1 MTLVVKLGGH
11 LLNKDNA
18 FNIQEYID
26 VLISLIKEEPTHLV
40 IGGGPIAR
48 LYIQEGRKLGLTEAH
63 LDQLAIEVTWLN
75 ALLFQYAL
83 SIRGV
88 HSVLA
93 KSFSDMING
102 IHENKIIIA
111 GGLMPGQSTT
121 AVATLLAELTRSRL
135 LIYAT
140 DVDGIYTKDP
150 KRHQDAKLLRSITIN
165 DLIRLMEE
173 ERAEAGT
180 YKLFDPPSLKIIKR
194 SGLNVRVINGTEP
207 KNIIKAAK
215 GEEVGTLVT
224 LK

>member
-11 LLNKDNA
+11 LLNKNETL
-18 FNIQEYID
+18 NIEEYVDTISK
-26 VLISLIKEEPTHLV
+26 LIQDEPTHLV
-40 IGGGPIAR
+40 IGGGSIAR

-83 SIRGV
+83 SMRGI
-88 HSVLA
+88 HSILA
-93 KSFSDMING
+93 KSFPDMING

-121 AVATLLAELTRSRL
+121 AVATLLAEVTKSRL

-150 KRHQDAKLLRSITIN
+150 KKHQDAKLLKTITIN

-194 SGLNVRVINGTEP
+194 SKLNVRVINGTEP
-207 KNIIKAAK
+207 KNILKAAK
-215 GEEVGTLVT
+215 GEDIGTRIIAE
-224 LK
+224 

>member
-1 MTLVVKLGGH
+1 MVLVVKLGGH
-11 LLNKDNA
+11 LLNKDNTLRV
-18 FNIQEYID
+18 QEYVDIFYN
-26 VLISLIKEEPTHLV
+26 LIQNEPTHLV

-48 LYIQEGRKLGLTEAH
+48 LYIQEGRRLGLTEAH

-83 SIRGV
+83 SMKNIY
-88 HSVLA
+88 SKLT
-93 KSFSDMING
+93 KTFSEMIDAIN
-102 IHENKIIIA
+102 ENKIIIA

-121 AVATLLAELTRSRL
+121 AVATLLAELTKSRL

-150 KRHQDAKLLRSITIN
+150 KKHSDAKLLKSITID
-165 DLIRLMEE
+165 DLIHIMEE

-194 SGLNVRVINGTEP
+194 SKLTVRVINGTQPE
-207 KNIIKAAK
+207 NIIRAAK
-215 GEEVGTLVT
+215 GEDIGTLVT
-224 LK
+224 T

>member
-1 MTLVVKLGGH
+1 MVLVVKLGGH
-11 LLNKDNA
+11 LLNRNDVLR
-18 FNIQEYID
+18 IQEYVD
-26 VLISLIKEEPTHLV
+26 VFYNLIQNEPTHLV

-48 LYIQEGRKLGLTEAH
+48 LYIQEGRRLGLTEAH

-83 SIRGV
+83 SV
-88 HSVLA
+88 
-93 KSFSDMING
+93 KG
-102 IHENKIIIA
+102 IHSKMTKTFPEMIDAINNNKIVIA

-121 AVATLLAELTRSRL
+121 AVATLLAELTKSRL

-150 KRHQDAKLLRSITIN
+150 KRHRDAKLLKSITIDN
-165 DLIRLMEE
+165 LIRIMEE

-194 SGLNVRVINGTEP
+194 SKLQVRVINGMQPE
-207 KNIIKAAK
+207 NIMKAAK
-215 GEEVGTLVT
+215 GEDIGTLVT
-224 LK
+224 ID